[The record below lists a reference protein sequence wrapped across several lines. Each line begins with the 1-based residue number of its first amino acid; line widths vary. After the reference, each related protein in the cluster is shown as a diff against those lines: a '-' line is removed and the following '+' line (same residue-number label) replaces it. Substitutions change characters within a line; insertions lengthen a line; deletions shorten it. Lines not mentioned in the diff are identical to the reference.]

1 MEIVWAGLLGALL
14 ALDTTALLQVL
25 ISQPLFACTL
35 IGWVCGDVAI
45 GMHIGLLM
53 QLLWLADIPA
63 GAYLVPEGN
72 SGSIIAAIL
81 AVNLT
86 YAHTELPHV
95 VILLTIVYTLIF
107 SFIGAKMV
115 KLIRNW
121 NVYIL
126 NRVLGDL
133 EKGRLNA
140 IWQMNLSAL
149 LLHFL
154 AMFSFI
160 IFGAYLG
167 IILITFL
174 LNFVPQQW
182 DNFARYTDIAV
193 LGAGAG
199 LVLSLYR
206 GMKMRAVIAFSAV
219 IGTLIV
225 FVF

>member
-1 MEIVWAGLLGALL
+1 MEIFWAALLGALL
-14 ALDTTALLQVL
+14 TLDTTAMLQIL

-35 IGWVCGDVAI
+35 IGWVCGDLTI
-45 GMHIGLLM
+45 GMHIGILM

-81 AVNLT
+81 AVNLA
-86 YAHTELPHV
+86 YVHTELPHV
-95 VILLTIVYTLIF
+95 VILVTVVYTLIL

-126 NRVLGDL
+126 NRVLNYLDR
-133 EKGRLNA
+133 GRINA
-140 IWQMNLSAL
+140 LWKMNLSAL
-149 LLHFL
+149 LLHFFI
-154 AMFSFI
+154 MFSFI
-160 IFGAYLG
+160 IAGAYLG
-167 IILITFL
+167 VVVFTFIL
-174 LNFVPQQW
+174 NYVPQQW
-182 DNFARYTDIAV
+182 DSFARYTDIAV
-193 LGAGAG
+193 IGTGAG

-206 GMKMRAVIAFSAV
+206 GKKMRAVVSITVLLGA
-219 IGTLIV
+219 LIV